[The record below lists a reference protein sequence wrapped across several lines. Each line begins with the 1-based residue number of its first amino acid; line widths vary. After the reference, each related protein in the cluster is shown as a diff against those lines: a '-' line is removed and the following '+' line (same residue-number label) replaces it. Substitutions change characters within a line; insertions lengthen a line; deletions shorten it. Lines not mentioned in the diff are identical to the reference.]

1 MIDQTLHDKIEAY
14 LLGGLSPQEARD
26 FEADIQNDPELAEE
40 VELHRLILPVP
51 GRLAELELQADF
63 ARWRQEMDGDD
74 PPPESAPP
82 PQPQTKYGK
91 MWPAA
96 LALLLLAG
104 AFWLWRHYETRLE
117 QERALRQQM
126 EKALSDEKLRSE
138 NLERQVRQMQ
148 QDLLDLQKPA
158 QTPVTRQAAPPAGN
172 QRVAAAPAAAPSAEP
187 EWVELAGQELLA
199 YADNMV
205 ESVRGRSIQTGASG
219 EELVGKADSAIQKE
233 KYRQA
238 TRLLNQVGAGDPMY
252 PKALEMLAYVYFKRK
267 QYQQAVGTYL
277 KYREFDSDTDK
288 TDWDLCLFY
297 LADYRRY
304 RTEFQALLKKIMNDP
319 QHPRHDKAVSLRKE
333 LAVKSIW
340 PDK

>member
-1 MIDQTLHDKIEAY
+1 MIDQNLHDKIEAY
-14 LLGGLSPQEARD
+14 LMGELPPEEAAA
-26 FEADIQNDPELAEE
+26 FEKQIGNDPELAEE

-74 PPPESAPP
+74 PPPESLPG
-82 PQPQTKYGK
+82 QPKTGYGK
-91 MWPAA
+91 LWPAA

-126 EKALSDEKLRSE
+126 EKALSDERLRSE

-148 QDLLDLQKPA
+148 QDLLDLQIPA

-172 QRVAAAPAAAPSAEP
+172 QPVAAAPAAAPSAEP

-205 ESVRGRSIQTGASG
+205 ESVRGRSIQAGASG

-267 QYQQAVGTYL
+267 QYSQAVESYRR
-277 KYREFDSDTDK
+277 YREFDSDTDK

-304 RTEFQALLKKIMNDP
+304 RTDFQALLNKIMNDA

-333 LAVKSIW
+333 LADKGIW